1 MARTLRSKQKKK
13 RWLAL
18 TFFLIILLTAAGV
31 VLYRCPPSLQ
41 VIGRIIQSAVGK
53 ILFNSA
59 GQSPAETV
67 LRGTVYD
74 RSFNEL
80 AVSYRLYSLH
90 VYPAEVIDMHA
101 AATVLAAILG
111 RDAND
116 VESQLT
122 DAQHPLELADDL
134 NKEDAERIMAL
145 QLAGVSCRESEVRF
159 YPAHTAASHVLGFM
173 GDGIGL
179 AGVEGRYDAV
189 LAPGVFRPINIP
201 DIDFQGREIL
211 GEGTTDLVLTLDIAL
226 QKQLEHRF
234 REYLAAQG
242 TGKGMGLLLEPGT
255 GRILALV
262 NQPSFNPNYF
272 WKASES
278 NRVNRIYHHVLEKK
292 LIRPILVRAA
302 AIERQGLGT
311 VGLLPVTVAAP
322 DQGFIPAVLDAF
334 SRRIQLYGSVLGNW
348 EIGSGKSGQTDTE
361 TAVTGVQV
369 GVTLASL
376 VNGGWRIT
384 PYVVD
389 SIYDH
394 ATKKRYRRHSEATER
409 RHVLDPVLGVRIR
422 RELLTPWL
430 IEEDDMVLFTATHT
444 TIHREKLHSR
454 YSMQELFVGLAPA
467 RQPQQLL
474 LMAIERDHL
483 FPLASQ
489 SSLGTDLLEAMGKEL
504 LSRFVGQEFNDASI
518 EEPPEKNQE
527 NLRQFFIGKRLNFS
541 GEPINIREQVAVMP
555 SVTGLSLRR
564 GLQILSPYNVR
575 VRVHGYGRIIAQYPL
590 PGASLAGVDECILTL
605 DSNGVQP

>member
-1 MARTLRSKQKKK
+1 MVNTLRLKKKKK

-18 TFFLIILLTAAGV
+18 TFFLIILLTAAGA

-41 VIGRIIQSAVGK
+41 VIGRITQSAVGK

-59 GQSPAETV
+59 GPSPAETV

-90 VYPAEVIDMHA
+90 VYPAEIVDIHA
-101 AATVLAAILG
+101 AAAVLAPILD
-111 RDAND
+111 RDLHD
-116 VESQLT
+116 VKSQLT
-122 DAQHPLELADDL
+122 DSQHPLELADDL
-134 NKEDAERIMAL
+134 DEQDAERIMAL

-189 LAPGVFRPINIP
+189 LAPGVFRTINIP

-226 QKQLEHRF
+226 QKKLEHRF
-234 REYLAAQG
+234 REYLATQG
-242 TGKGMGLLLEPGT
+242 TGKGMGLLFEPGT

-278 NRVNRIYHHVLEKK
+278 SRVNRIYHHVLEKE
-292 LIRPILVRAA
+292 LIRPILARAA

-311 VGLLPVTVAAP
+311 VGLLPVTVAAQ
-322 DQGFIPAVLDAF
+322 DQGFIPGVLNAF
-334 SRRIQLYGSVLGNW
+334 ARRIHLYGSVFGNW
-348 EIGSGKSGQTDTE
+348 ESGSGMSGQAGVD
-361 TAVTGVQV
+361 AVVTGVQV

-389 SIYDH
+389 SVYDH
-394 ATKKRYRRHSEATER
+394 ATKTRYHRHGEATER

-422 RELLTPWL
+422 RELFTPWL
-430 IEEDDMVLFTATHT
+430 MEEEDMVLFTAAHEQV
-444 TIHREKLHSR
+444 HKRKARSR

-467 RQPQQLL
+467 RQPRLL
-474 LMAIERDHL
+474 LLVAVERDHL
-483 FPLASQ
+483 LPAPPQ
-489 SSLGTDLLEAMGKEL
+489 NRLGTDMLEEMGREL
-504 LSRFVGQEFNDASI
+504 LSLFIQKEFTDTLL
-518 EEPPEKNQE
+518 EEPPEKSEE
-527 NLRQFFIGKRLNFS
+527 NLRQFFISKRLNIFQ
-541 GEPINIREQVAVMP
+541 EPEKNREQVAVMP

-564 GLQILSPYNVR
+564 GLQVLSPYNIK
-575 VRVHGYGRIIAQYPL
+575 VRVHGYGRIIAQHPL
-590 PGASLAGVDECILTL
+590 PGTSLAGVDECILTL